1 MIDLKDFYLIYK
13 NNKSTSDIIIRIFD
27 ILFSLFILLL
37 ILPILII
44 TSLFILIEDGFPIIF
59 AQERIGLNGKIF
71 NIYKFRSM
79 NIKTEKYGKSP
90 SKKYDKRITKVGN
103 FIRRT
108 SIDEVPQF
116 VNVLKGDM
124 TIVGPRP
131 EMKFIVDDYNDF
143 EKLRLNIKP
152 GITGPWQVSN
162 ARNFPIHY
170 NVDYDIYHIINYSL
184 RFNLK
189 LIFKTI
195 FFAKKGF

>member
-108 SIDEVPQF
+108 SIDE
-116 VNVLKGDM
+116 
-124 TIVGPRP
+124 
-131 EMKFIVDDYNDF
+131 
-143 EKLRLNIKP
+143 
-152 GITGPWQVSN
+152 S
-162 ARNFPIHY
+162 H
-170 NVDYDIYHIINYSL
+170 
-184 RFNLK
+184 NLSM
-189 LIFKTI
+189 F
-195 FFAKKGF
+195 